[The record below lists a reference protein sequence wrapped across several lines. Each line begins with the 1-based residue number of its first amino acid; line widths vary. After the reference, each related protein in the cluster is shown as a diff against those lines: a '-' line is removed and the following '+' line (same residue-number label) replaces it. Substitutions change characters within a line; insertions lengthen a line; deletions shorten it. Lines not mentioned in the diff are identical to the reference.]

1 MFTFDQLGQIGG
13 VLGLDS
19 DSHNGRHG
27 ELHDLHVVRLLEGG
41 DCACLDE
48 VLIHAHQPADVSGRH
63 ILNGLHLAAGLT
75 LKNAPKKTPK
85 KPT

>member
-27 ELHDLHVVRLLEGG
+27 ELHDLHIVRLLEGG
-41 DCACLDE
+41 DGACFDE
-48 VLIHAHQPADVSGRH
+48 VLIHPDQAADVSGRH
-63 ILNGLHLAAGLT
+63 VLNGLHLAAGLQ
-75 LKNAPKKTPK
+75 LKTTK
-85 KPT
+85 

>member
-1 MFTFDQLGQIGG
+1 LQIFTFDQLGQIGG

-41 DCACLDE
+41 DGACFDQ
-48 VLIHAHQPADVSGRH
+48 VLIHTHQTTDVSGRH
-63 ILNGLHLAAGLT
+63 ILNRLNLAAGLT
-75 LKNAPKKTPK
+75 LKNAPKKTP
-85 KPT
+85 T